1 MGNKKATPRYE
12 IREWLG
18 KFESYLLIMK
28 GREVFRYYD
37 KVLERLFA
45 MFPNHTG
52 LEQFTT
58 VDIADYKLAR
68 VQQGKKELSIV
79 YELYVFYAFWRWLM
93 EDKGLPLYNPARAFK
108 NNRPSK
114 SKKINISLGE
124 LNRLLAEC
132 SPHEQRVVL
141 NVIQG
146 VPCPKGKPRQVIRD
160 AAARAGL
167 PAFDLYELK
176 LNLHRRLN
184 REIIEFYCQQLLR
197 ALPLEPKLDG
207 NAFAT
212 IEGPSLNER
221 PPICHGDHYPLV
233 VNRVNEQEP
242 SPEGQS
248 PVGHS

>member
-1 MGNKKATPRYE
+1 MGNKKATPARYPV
-12 IREWLG
+12 REWLG
-18 KFESYLLIMK
+18 QYESYLLIMK
-28 GREVFRYYD
+28 GSKVFRYYD

-108 NNRPSK
+108 NKTPSK

-132 SPHEQRVVL
+132 STHEKRVVL

-176 LNLHRRLN
+176 LNLSRRLN
-184 REIIEFYCQQLLR
+184 RDIIQFYCQQLLN
-197 ALPLEPKLDG
+197 ALPPEAQLEG
-207 NAFAT
+207 NALTTVQAT
-212 IEGPSLNER
+212 PLNER
-221 PPICHGDHYPLV
+221 PPICPSDYYPSIV
-233 VNRVNEQEP
+233 GGVNEQEM
-242 SPEGQS
+242 SPKG
-248 PVGHS
+248 

>member
-1 MGNKKATPRYE
+1 MGNKKATARYP

-18 KFESYLLIMK
+18 RFESYLLIMK

-37 KVLERLFA
+37 KVLERLFV

-108 NNRPSK
+108 NNKKSK

-160 AAARAGL
+160 AAVRAGL

-176 LNLHRRLN
+176 LNLSRRLN
-184 REIIEFYCQQLLR
+184 RDIIQFYCQQLLN
-197 ALPLEPKLDG
+197 ALPPEAQT
-207 NAFAT
+207 NSN
-212 IEGPSLNER
+212 SLTTVQAAASNER
-221 PPICHGDHYPLV
+221 PPICHSDYHPPV
-233 VNRVNEQEP
+233 VGGVNEQEP

>member
-1 MGNKKATPRYE
+1 MGNKKATPRYPV
-12 IREWLG
+12 REWLG
-18 KFESYLLIMK
+18 KFESYILIMK
-28 GREVFRYYD
+28 GRKVFVFYD

-45 MFPNHTG
+45 MFPNHIG

-68 VQQGKKELSIV
+68 IQQGKKELSIV

-108 NNRPSK
+108 NKHISK

-132 SPHEQRVVL
+132 SPHEKRVVL

-176 LNLHRRLN
+176 LNLQRRLN
-184 REIIEFYCQQLLR
+184 RDIIQAYCQQLLD
-197 ALPLEPKLDG
+197 ALPPEPKLNG
-207 NAFAT
+207 NTLTTVQAAA
-212 IEGPSLNER
+212 SNER
-221 PPICHGDHYPLV
+221 PPICHGDYHPPV
-233 VNRVNEQEP
+233 VDGVNEQEP